1 MASNLKA
8 IRVRIGSVRKTQKI
22 TRAMKVVSAAKLAR
36 AQHAIQAAR
45 PYAAKLRQVLG
56 SVAAGVD
63 ADAHPLLARREVRR
77 LDVVLFTSDRGLC
90 GAFNTNVIK
99 RAQQL
104 IAERRAGLERMTL
117 IGVGRRGAEFFRKRG
132 FDVIRSWTGLATPTP
147 EHAAEIAALL
157 MARYLGGETDQV
169 ALVYGEFRS
178 AMTQAPRAE
187 LLLPF
192 TPEDAPAGAT
202 TRAYAVE
209 PSPEELLAL
218 ILPRA
223 VEFGVFRAL
232 LETAASEHGARMS
245 AMDSATSNCAEL
257 IRSLT
262 LDMNKARQAAI
273 TQELS
278 EIVGG
283 AEAL

>member
-1 MASNLKA
+1 MANLKE
-8 IRVRIGSVRKTQKI
+8 IRERVTSIRKTQKI
-22 TRAMKVVSAAKLAR
+22 TKAMKMVSAAKLAR
-36 AQHAIQAAR
+36 AQTAIQGAR

-63 ADAHPLLARREVRR
+63 PDAHPLLARRPVQRH
-77 LDVVLFTSDRGLC
+77 DVVVLTSDRGLC
-90 GAFNTNVIK
+90 AAFNVNVIK
-99 RAQQL
+99 RAQRV
-104 IAERRAGLERMTL
+104 IAEHRGGRDTISVVA
-117 IGVGRRGAEFFRKRG
+117 VGRRGSDFFRKRG
-132 FDVIRSWTGLATPTP
+132 PRPVKSWIGLATPTP
-147 EHAAEIAALL
+147 ENAMEIAGFL
-157 MARYLGGETDQV
+157 MQRFLSGESDQV
-169 ALVYGEFRS
+169 TLVYGEFKS
-178 AMTQAPRAE
+178 SVTQIPTAE
-187 LLLPF
+187 TLLPF
-192 TPEDAPAGAT
+192 APEAGSGEPGLS
-202 TRAYAVE
+202 YAVE
-209 PSPEELLAL
+209 PNPEELLGL

-223 VEFGVFRAL
+223 VEFAVFRAL

-245 AMDSATSNCAEL
+245 AMDSATNNCADL

>member
-1 MASNLKA
+1 VANLKA
-8 IRVRIGSVRKTQKI
+8 IRVRITSVRKTQKI
-22 TRAMKVVSAAKLAR
+22 TKAMKMVSAAKLAR
-36 AQHAIQAAR
+36 AQQAVQATR

-63 ADAHPLLARREVRR
+63 ADAHALLARREVRR
-77 LDVVLFTSDRGLC
+77 LDVVVFTSDRGLC
-90 GAFNTNVIK
+90 GAFNTNVVK
-99 RAQQL
+99 TAQRL
-104 IAERRAGLERMTL
+104 IAERRAGLEGVTL
-117 IGVGRRGAEFFRKRG
+117 VGVGRRGADFFRKRG
-132 FDVIRSWTGLATPTP
+132 FPSARTWMGLAMPTP
-147 EHAAEIAALL
+147 ENSVEVAALL
-157 MARYLGGETDQV
+157 MQRFLSGETDQV
-169 ALVYGEFRS
+169 ALVYGEFKS
-178 AMTQAPRAE
+178 AVTQTPRVD

-192 TPEDAPAGAT
+192 TPEQAAEGAS
-202 TRAYAVE
+202 AYAVE
-209 PSPEELLAL
+209 PSPEELLGL

-223 VEFGVFRAL
+223 VEFAVFRAM

-245 AMDSATSNCAEL
+245 AMDAATNNCAEV

>member
-1 MASNLKA
+1 VANLKA
-8 IRVRIGSVRKTQKI
+8 IRGRISSVRKTQKI
-22 TRAMKVVSAAKLAR
+22 TKAMKMVSAAKFAR
-36 AQHAIQAAR
+36 AQNAIHAAR
-45 PYAAKLRQVLG
+45 PYAAKLHQVLG

-63 ADAHPLLARREVRR
+63 PDAHPLLARREVRR

-90 GAFNTNVIK
+90 GAFNTNLVK

-104 IAERRAGLERMTL
+104 IAERRAGLERIAV
-117 IGVGRRGAEFFRKRG
+117 IGVGRRGADFARKRG
-132 FDVIRSWTGLATPTP
+132 AEIVRTWTGLATPQP
-147 EHAAEIAALL
+147 EHAAEIAGLI
-157 MARYLGGETDQV
+157 MSRYLTGESDEV
-169 ALVYGEFRS
+169 ALVYGEFKS
-178 AMTQAPRAE
+178 AMTQTPRVE
-187 LLLPF
+187 TLLPF
-192 TPEDAPAGAT
+192 APQAPAEGAAPL
-202 TRAYAVE
+202 AYSVE
-209 PSPEELLAL
+209 PSPEGLLAQ

-232 LETAASEHGARMS
+232 LETAASEHGARMN
-245 AMDSATSNCAEL
+245 AMDSATNNCADL

>member
-1 MASNLKA
+1 VANLKA
-8 IRVRIGSVRKTQKI
+8 IRVRINSVRKTQKI
-22 TRAMKVVSAAKLAR
+22 TKAMKMVSAAKLAR
-36 AQHAIQAAR
+36 AQNAVQATR
-45 PYAAKLRQVLG
+45 PYAAKLRQVLA

-63 ADAHPLLARREVRR
+63 TDAHPLLTRREVRR
-77 LDVVLFTSDRGLC
+77 LDVVVFTSDRGLC
-90 GAFNTNVIK
+90 GAFNTNVVK
-99 RAQQL
+99 CAQRL
-104 IAERRAGLERMTL
+104 IAERQASLDHVA
-117 IGVGRRGAEFFRKRG
+117 IVGVGRRGADFFRKRG
-132 FDVIRSWTGLATPTP
+132 FQLVRSWTGLATPAP
-147 EHAAEIAALL
+147 ENAVEVAALL
-157 MARYLGGETDQV
+157 MQRFLAGETDQV
-169 ALVYGEFRS
+169 MLVYGEFKS
-178 AMTQAPRAE
+178 AVTQTPRAD

-192 TPEDAPAGAT
+192 TPEASSDAPT
-202 TRAYAVE
+202 AYEVE
-209 PSPEELLAL
+209 PSPEALLGM

-223 VEFGVFRAL
+223 VEFSVFRAM

-245 AMDSATSNCAEL
+245 AMDSATNNSAEV

>member
-1 MASNLKA
+1 MANLKA
-8 IRVRIGSVRKTQKI
+8 IRVRISSVAKTQKI
-22 TRAMKVVSAAKLAR
+22 TRAMKVVSAAKLSR

-63 ADAHPLLARREVRR
+63 TDVHALLARRAVRR

-104 IAERRAGLERMTL
+104 LAERRNGLESAAVL
-117 IGVGRRGAEFFRKRG
+117 AVGRRGADFFRKRG
-132 FDVIRSWTGLATPTP
+132 VAVVRSWTGLGVPTP
-147 EHAAEIAALL
+147 EHAAEVARLV
-157 MARYLGGETDQV
+157 MQRYLGGECDEV
-169 ALVYGEFRS
+169 VLVYGEFRS
-178 AMTQAPRAE
+178 AMTQSPRAE
-187 LLLPF
+187 VLLPF
-192 TPEDAPAGAT
+192 TTEAGSAGAPLS
-202 TRAYAVE
+202 YVVE
-209 PSPEELLAL
+209 PDPEGLLGL

-245 AMDSATSNCAEL
+245 AMDSATGNCSEL

-262 LDMNKARQAAI
+262 LDMNKARQSAI